1 MMGTTRQGPLAGL
14 KILEVEG
21 IGGAPFAAM
30 LLADFGADVL
40 RIERMLPSKAAI
52 GGTEPGP
59 ALGRGRSATLR
70 LDLKS
75 VEGLARLHALA
86 ERADG
91 LIESF
96 RPGVAER
103 LGFGPDALLERNPAL
118 VYGRLTG
125 WGREG
130 PLAPRAGHDIN
141 YIAISGLLG
150 AIGRPDAP
158 PAPPLAIA
166 GDMGGGG
173 MLLALGMVAAFFERS
188 CSGKG
193 QVVDA
198 AMVQGSALLATIFWS
213 LHQEGHWSGGRG
225 CNVTDGGAP
234 FYDSYICADGRY
246 IAVGALEP
254 KFFRLLCDG
263 LGIDGAPERQL
274 PENWLV
280 LRAEMTA
287 AFAAKPQAHWA
298 ALFDGTDAC
307 VTPVLDFATAP
318 EHPQNR
324 ARVFTEVDGMVQPRS
339 GPDFS
344 RTPACAR
351 PRRLN
356 PDAVTR
362 AAWGLD
368 D

>member
-1 MMGTTRQGPLAGL
+1 MIGNSRQGPLAGL
-14 KILEVEG
+14 KVLEVEG

-30 LLADFGADVL
+30 LLADLGADVL
-40 RIERMLPSKAAI
+40 RIERLVPSNAAI
-52 GGTEPGP
+52 GGTDPGP
-59 ALGRGRSATLR
+59 ALGRGRSGTLK

-75 VEGLARLHALA
+75 AEGLSRLHALA

-188 CSGKG
+188 RSGKG

-198 AMVQGSALLATIFWS
+198 AMVQGSALLTTAFWGF
-213 LHQEGHWSGGRG
+213 HQEGLWSGGRG
-225 CNVTDGGAP
+225 CNLTDGGAP
-234 FYDSYICADGRY
+234 FYDCYICADGKHV
-246 IAVGALEP
+246 AVGALEP
-254 KFFRLLCDG
+254 KFFEFLCNG
-263 LGIDGAPERQL
+263 LGIEGAPERQRR
-274 PENWLV
+274 ENWPA

-287 AFAAKPQAHWA
+287 AFAAKPQAHWIA
-298 ALFDGTDAC
+298 IFDGTDAC

-318 EHPQNR
+318 EHPQNHS
-324 ARVFTEVDGMVQPRS
+324 RVFTDVNGMVQPRS
-339 GPDFS
+339 GPEFS
-344 RTPACAR
+344 RTPCLPR
-351 PRRLN
+351 PRRLA
-356 PDAVTR
+356 PDAETR

-368 D
+368 T